1 MKPLFALLRVIWQG
15 QSRAFWRGAALA
27 AVVLMA
33 GVGLLGLSGWFIT
46 AAGAAGL
53 AGLGIGFDFF
63 RPSAGVRLLALGR
76 AGARYGERL
85 LTHDATLRALAGLRV
100 HLLGGIMRLP
110 YPRLL
115 RLRGGL
121 ALNRLTADVDALD
134 GISLRLVIPMASGAL
149 TLALAWAILAWLVD
163 LAVST
168 AVILAVLC
176 GTAATLAW
184 TLRRAA
190 RPSLRAELHMQA
202 FRTTLIDLFRARVEL
217 AVFGQ
222 LQAQTRAALRREAR
236 QRAAANRVDS
246 IDRVAGAALSATATL
261 AAALALLLGLRLAE
275 TGAITP
281 AQAALAFFAALA
293 LAEVIAP
300 LRRGLSELGRTL
312 VAARR
317 IDRDLRDTGQ
327 PAAARAAPAPRDDA
341 PELAFANVALRY
353 PGGAAP
359 LFRDL
364 SFQLRAGETVALT
377 GPSGGGK
384 SSALTLAA
392 GLIAPAAGEI
402 RLRGAPLTAW
412 PETALRATVA
422 FLPQRSALLSGTVR
436 DALTLA
442 DPNLDDAG
450 VRALL
455 ETVALDDV
463 VARMGGPDARL
474 GEGGAGLSGGEGR
487 RLALARV
494 LARRPRVLLLDE
506 PTEGL
511 DADTARRVLDG
522 LRKALPDAA
531 ILTASHRAVEIDRA
545 DRVLSMTQ

>member
-27 AVVLMA
+27 AMVLMA

-168 AVILAVLC
+168 AVILAVLG

-202 FRTTLIDLFRARVEL
+202 FRTMLIDLFRARVEL

-281 AQAALAFFAALA
+281 AQAALGFFAALA

-341 PELAFANVALRY
+341 PALAFANVALRY

-545 DRVLSMTQ
+545 DRVLSITQ